1 MIDLWEKQITTT
13 LIQER
18 KAKESEYQL
27 LTLKWKWIIT
37 ENNRLNNSIVQFFFY
52 FLLWEIFLLILHLA
66 YFTKHYII
74 KL

>member
-27 LTLKWKWIIT
+27 LTLKWKLIIT
-37 ENNRLNNSIVQFFFY
+37 ENNRLNNAIVQFFY

-66 YFTKHYII
+66 YLNKHYII